1 MPKGKT
7 KKRKT
12 KESFFTPYERDAL
25 RSGAKALRQKAD
37 DISEAG
43 PFGTKGPIMRCLNAA
58 DILESMA
65 KE

>member
-12 KESFFTPYERDAL
+12 KESFFTPDERDAL

-43 PFGTKGPIMRCLNAA
+43 PFDTKGTIMRCLNAA
-58 DILESMA
+58 DTLESMA